1 MKMNTPERTDQL
13 RRALVALKE
22 LRAKLDAIEQDRQE
36 AIAIVGM
43 GCRFPGGVNNLE
55 TYWQLLS
62 QGIDASREIPSD
74 RWSVDSYYTPHPD
87 TPGKMY
93 TRRGS
98 FIDQVD
104 GFDADFFGIAPREA
118 VSIDPQQR
126 LLLEVAWEALE
137 NAGQSTEKLEGSAT
151 GVFIGISTNDYARF
165 HINSGDPNRIDAY
178 SFIGCTPSVVS
189 GRLSYVFGLQGPS
202 LTIDTACSSSL
213 TAIHLA
219 CESLRKRE
227 CNLALAGGVN
237 LMLAP
242 ETTIYFCQVKA
253 LAADGRC
260 KTFDAAADGYGR
272 GEGCGVVV
280 LKHLRDALADGDR
293 ILGLI
298 RGSAVNQDGRSNGM
312 TAPNGSAQQAVIRQ
326 ALAAAAVQPQ
336 EIGYVEA
343 HGTGTVLGDPIE
355 IRALASVLCAGRSQ
369 DNSLIVGSVKTN
381 IGHLEAAA
389 GIAGIIKVVLA
400 LQHRQIP
407 PHLHFQK
414 ANPHID
420 WQELPLVIP
429 TQLTPWTSDRLLAGV
444 SSFGMSGTNAHVVL
458 EAASVE
464 EDKGTRGQGDKG
476 NEQSNEQSDRV
487 YLLPLSAR
495 SPEALKEIA
504 KAYRELLSGSLQL
517 EDICYTA
524 SLRRVHYEYR
534 VGLVGNSAEEL
545 ANQLRDFI
553 EDIPNSDVNWGYQGS
568 SRRQQIAFV
577 FSGQGS
583 QWLGMGQELL
593 TQEPVFRE
601 ALEECDRI
609 IQSYTSWSLIAEL
622 SAPPEKSRLDE
633 TEIAQPAILSLQV
646 ALVALW
652 RAWGVE
658 PSAVVGHSI
667 GEITA
672 AHVAG
677 VLSLKDALW
686 IVVQRAKLMQQATG
700 HGKMAMLHLAH
711 KAVAELIA
719 PYQDK
724 IAIAAINSPSST
736 VISGATEAIE
746 IILEKVEQQGI
757 FCRRLPVNYAF
768 HCPQMDAYS
777 RELEKIIQDIQPKS
791 PYLQIFSTVSGQ
803 PEDSPLPLRPSAP
816 LPLFDA
822 AYWGRNM
829 RQSVQFAEAMDSLI
843 QAGYDLFVEVA
854 PHSVLAKDMLE
865 CLSQTQ
871 QQGTVLPTMRRGDST
886 VSFRSLAKLY
896 TLGHKVN
903 WDNLYPNGGKFVQLP
918 TYPWQRK
925 RYWIEPIQPNV
936 ISTTASELSDWL
948 YEIQWQPQALLSKQQ
963 TIAPTHWLIFSDR
976 SGIGETLERILQAQ
990 GHTTTVL
997 YCTDPIDHSCT
1008 DAIHRV
1014 SKVSNLQIVHLWSLD
1029 NTEQL
1034 VNCGSVLDL
1043 LQALAQVELLAVK
1056 LWLVTQGAQPVGE
1069 ISKELAIATAPLWG
1083 MSRVIAME
1091 SAEIWGGIIDLDPAS
1106 TPEEAAN
1113 LLVNE
1118 LSQSNPQENQL
1129 AFRQQQRYV
1138 ARLARTVSTITSPLS
1153 LGTDGT
1159 YLITGGLGALGL
1171 QVAHWL
1177 VEKGA
1182 RHLLLLSRR
1191 PPGEQAQAAI
1201 QKMEQDGAHIQVA
1214 LADVTNQAEL
1224 STVLHNLNHPLRG
1237 IIHAAG
1243 VLDDGILLRQTWER
1257 FAKVLDPKID
1267 GAWNLH
1273 LLSRDCPLDFFV
1285 MFSSVASLVG
1295 SPGQG
1300 NYAAANMYLDTL
1312 AHYRR
1317 HQGLPA
1323 LSINWGPWSD
1333 AGMAA
1338 QLNNRNLWS
1347 TENGVSYITP
1357 EQGLQA
1363 LEELLKQGKTQA
1375 GVVPIAWDKFS
1386 TAVQLPLL
1394 QQFTTKVSQS
1404 PSQPLLLRQL
1414 ESTPVSDRR
1423 ELLMS
1428 AVQAQVVRVLR
1439 LDTSRPIDAE
1449 RPLQEMG
1456 MDSLMAVELRN
1467 ALGKLVDKTLPAA
1480 LIFDYPSISNLT
1492 EYLGKEL
1499 GIFATNALPPTVE
1512 SRELSPT
1519 EAIAVVGMSC
1529 RFPGADDLE
1538 SFWQLLCNGT
1548 DAIREVPGDRWDVD
1562 EFYDPDLSFPGTMN
1576 TRWGGFI
1583 NHVDHFDP
1591 QFFGI
1596 SASEARSMDPQ
1607 QRLLLEVS
1615 WEALEHAG
1623 YSSDQLAAS
1632 QTGVFTGISTWDYF
1646 TLQLEPPPRGG
1657 TGMALSIAANRLS
1670 YLLDLRGPS
1679 MAVDTACSSSLVAV
1693 DLACQSLRNGKCD
1706 LALAGG
1712 VNIILSPLTTV
1723 ACSQAGMMAADG
1735 HCKTFDHRAD
1745 GYVRGEGCGV
1755 VVLKRLS
1762 DALKDGDH
1770 ILALVRGS
1778 AVNQDGRSNG
1788 LTAPNG
1794 LAQQAVIRQALQNA
1808 AVTPDRIGYVEAHG
1822 TGTALGDA
1830 IEVESLWTVLKEGR
1844 TDNQPCR
1851 ISSVKTNIGHLEAAA
1866 GIAGF
1871 IKLVLLLHREQIPPH
1886 LNLQT
1891 INPVLNLEQTQLQIP
1906 TSLQLWK
1913 PGEQPRLAGISS
1925 FGFGGTNVHAIV
1937 EEAPL
1942 EKAGGAALRLRS
1954 VTEEQGS
1961 STSTTLSDRGA
1972 GEHTSTTLS
1981 NRGSRGEEIIIERPL
1996 HILTLSAKSESAL
2009 QNLIGR
2015 YHQYLQKNIGD
2026 RLADICY
2033 TANVGRSH
2041 FAHRLAFIVNS
2052 QAQLRDILAAF
2063 NAGKQTLDI
2072 LYGKVDTQR
2081 QPKVAFIFAGEG
2093 FQYVGIGRQLYE
2105 TQPQFRQI
2113 IEDCDRLLQPH
2124 LQQSLLAILEDESL
2138 LTQPRYARPAVFAL
2152 GYALAQLWRSWG
2164 VQPSVVMGGGV
2175 GEYIAACVAGAFSL
2189 EDGLRLIT
2197 QQELWA
2203 EFEPI
2208 AKQVKFQVPQIP
2220 MVSTFYG
2227 QLLAADYIPDI
2238 DHWRR
2243 CWQAPALFEGAMLA
2257 LTQKGCNFFLEIG
2270 SDTQLSEIQQQGT
2283 WLQSIDD
2290 WPVLLH
2296 SLIALYINGV
2306 AIDWQR
2312 FEQGYQRRRVVLPTY
2327 PFQRKRYW
2335 LDPAVIRSFS
2345 KKEEN
2350 LCNE

>member
-22 LRAKLDAIEQDRQE
+22 LRTKLDAIEQDRQE

-202 LTIDTACSSSL
+202 ITIDTACSSSL

-253 LAADGRC
+253 LATDGRC

-280 LKHLRDALADGDR
+280 LKRLRDALADGDR

-355 IRALASVLCAGRSQ
+355 IRALASVLCADRSQ
-369 DNSLIVGSVKTN
+369 DNALIVGSVKTN

-389 GIAGIIKVVLA
+389 GIAGIMKVILA
-400 LQHRQIP
+400 LQHQQIP
-407 PHLHFQK
+407 PHLHFKQ

-458 EAASVE
+458 EAAPVE
-464 EDKGTRGQGDKG
+464 EDGGTRGQGDAG
-476 NEQSNEQSDRV
+476 NDESDRV
-487 YLLPLSAR
+487 YFLPLSAR

-534 VGLVGNSAEEL
+534 LGLVGNSAEEL
-545 ANQLRDFI
+545 ANQLHDFL

-609 IQSYTSWSLIAEL
+609 IQSHTSWSLIAEL

-658 PSAVVGHSI
+658 PSAVVGHSV

-672 AHVAG
+672 AYVAG
-677 VLSLKDALW
+677 VLTLKDALW
-686 IVVQRAKLMQQATG
+686 IVIQRAKLMQQATG
-700 HGKMAMLHLAH
+700 HGKMAMLHLPH

-736 VISGATEAIE
+736 VISGASEAIE
-746 IILEKVEQQGI
+746 IILEKVEQQGV

-768 HCPQMDAYS
+768 HCPQMDDYS
-777 RELEKIIQDIQPKS
+777 QELEKIIQDIQPKS
-791 PYLQIFSTVSGQ
+791 PYLQIFSTVSCQ
-803 PEDSPLPLRPSAP
+803 PEDSPPPLCPPAP

-829 RQSVQFAEAMDSLI
+829 RQSVRFAEAMDSLI

-854 PHSVLAKDMLE
+854 PHCVLAKDMLE

-886 VSFRSLAKLY
+886 VSLRSLAKLY
-896 TLGHKVN
+896 TLGHKIT

-948 YEIQWQPQALLSKQQ
+948 YEIQWQPQPLLTKQQ

-990 GHTTTVL
+990 GHTTTLV
-997 YCTDPIDHSCT
+997 YSTDASCT
-1008 DAIHRV
+1008 DAMNRV
-1014 SKVSNLQIVHLWSLD
+1014 SKVFNLQIVHLWSLD

-1043 LQALAQVELLAVK
+1043 LQTLAQVELPAVK

-1069 ISKELAIATAPLWG
+1069 ITKELAIAAAPLWG

-1091 SAEIWGGIIDLDPAS
+1091 FSEIWGGIIDIDPAS

-1113 LLVNE
+1113 LLSAE
-1118 LSQSNPQENQL
+1118 LSQSKTQENQL
-1129 AFRQQQRYV
+1129 AFRQHQRYV
-1138 ARLARTVSTITSPLS
+1138 ARLARTVATVSTSPLS
-1153 LGTDGT
+1153 LQTDGI

-1171 QVAHWL
+1171 RVARWL
-1177 VEKGA
+1177 LEKGA

-1191 PPGEQAQAAI
+1191 SPGEQAQVAI
-1201 QKMEQDGAHIQVA
+1201 QEMEQDGAHIQVA

-1224 STVLHNLNHPLRG
+1224 STVLHNLNYPLRG

-1257 FAKVLDPKID
+1257 FAKVLAPKID

-1338 QLNNRNLWS
+1338 DLNNRNLWS

-1357 EQGLQA
+1357 EQGLRA

-1386 TAVQLPLL
+1386 TAMQLPLL
-1394 QQFTTKVSQS
+1394 QQFTSKVSQS
-1404 PSQPLLLRQL
+1404 PSQPFLLRQL

-1439 LDTSRPIDAE
+1439 LDNSRPIDSE

-1467 ALGKLVDKTLPAA
+1467 ALGKLVGKTLPAA

-1499 GIFATNALPPTVE
+1499 GIFATTALPPTVE
-1512 SRELSPT
+1512 SRELSST

-1623 YSSDQLAAS
+1623 YSSDQLAGS

-1808 AVTPDRIGYVEAHG
+1808 AVTPDCISYVEAHG

-1844 TDNQPCR
+1844 VDNQPCR

-1913 PGEQPRLAGISS
+1913 RGEQPRLAGISS

-1942 EKAGGAALRLRS
+1942 EKGGGAGEQRS
-1954 VTEEQGS
+1954 
-1961 STSTTLSDRGA
+1961 RGA
-1972 GEHTSTTLS
+1972 GEQRGRGAGEQGSRGAGEQRS
-1981 NRGSRGEEIIIERPL
+1981 RGAEEQGSRGEEITERPL
-1996 HILTLSAKSESAL
+1996 HVLTLSAKSESAL

-2015 YHQYLQKNIGD
+2015 YHQYLQENIGD

-2041 FAHRLAFIVNS
+2041 FAHRLAFVVNS
-2052 QAQLRDILAAF
+2052 QAQLRDTLAAF
-2063 NAGKQTLDI
+2063 NAGEQIADV

-2093 FQYVGIGRQLYE
+2093 SQYVGMGKQLYE

-2164 VQPSVVMGGGV
+2164 VQPSVVMGSGV
-2175 GEYIAACVAGAFSL
+2175 GEYIAACVAGVFSL

-2197 QQELWA
+2197 QQESWA

-2220 MVSTFYG
+2220 MVSAFYG

-2243 CWQAPALFEGAMLA
+2243 CWQAPALFKGAMLA
-2257 LTQKGCNFFLEIG
+2257 LTQKGCNLFLEIG
-2270 SDTQLSEIQQQGT
+2270 SDPQLSEIQQQGT

-2290 WPVLLH
+2290 WSILLH

>member
-1 MKMNTPERTDQL
+1 MNTPERTDQL

-22 LRAKLDAIEQDRQE
+22 LRTKLDAVEQDQQE

-43 GCRFPGGVNNLE
+43 GCRFPGGVNNAE

-62 QGIDASREIPSD
+62 QGIDASREIPGD
-74 RWSVDSYYTPHPD
+74 RWPVDSYYTPHPD

-151 GVFIGISTNDYARF
+151 GVFIGISTNDYSRF
-165 HINSGDPNRIDAY
+165 HINSGDPQRIDAY

-219 CESLRKRE
+219 CQSLRKRE

-272 GEGCGVVV
+272 GEGGGVIV
-280 LKHLRDALADGDR
+280 LKRLRDALADGDR

-326 ALAAAAVQPQ
+326 ALAAAAVEPQ
-336 EIGYVEA
+336 EISYVEA

-355 IRALASVLCAGRSQ
+355 IRALASVLCAGRTQ
-369 DNSLIVGSVKTN
+369 EEPLIVGSVKTN

-389 GIAGIIKVVLA
+389 GMAGIMKVVLA

-407 PHLHFQK
+407 PHLHFQQP
-414 ANPHID
+414 NPHID

-429 TQLTPWTSDRLLAGV
+429 TQLTPWTSDRLLAGI

-458 EAASVE
+458 EAAPLE
-464 EDKGTRGQGDKG
+464 ETEGLLTTINSGR
-476 NEQSNEQSDRV
+476 EY

-495 SPEALKEIA
+495 SPEALKDLA
-504 KAYRELLSGSLQL
+504 RAYRELLAEKPLQL
-517 EDICYTA
+517 QDICYTA

-534 VGLVGNSAEEL
+534 LGLAGDSREEL
-545 ANQLRDFI
+545 VNQLDDFL
-553 EDIPNSDVNWGYQGS
+553 EDIPNPEINWGYQSS

-583 QWLGMGQELL
+583 QWLGMGLELMQ
-593 TQEPVFRE
+593 QEPEFRVTL
-601 ALEECDRI
+601 AECDRI

-622 SAPPEKSRLDE
+622 SAPPEESRLDQ
-633 TEIAQPAILSLQV
+633 TEIAQPAILSMQV
-646 ALVALW
+646 ALVAMW
-652 RAWGVE
+652 RGWGVE
-658 PSAVVGHSI
+658 PSAVVGHSV

-672 AHVAG
+672 AYVAG
-677 VLSLKDALW
+677 VLTLEDALR
-686 IVVQRAKLMQQATG
+686 IAVQRAKLMQQATG
-700 HGKMAMLHLAH
+700 QGRMAMLHLPH
-711 KAVAELIA
+711 QEVAQLIA
-719 PYQDK
+719 PYQDQL
-724 IAIAAINSPSST
+724 AIAAINSPDST
-736 VISGATEAIE
+736 VISGAVEAIE
-746 IILEKVEQQGI
+746 IIVEKVEQRGV

-768 HCPQMDAYS
+768 HCPQMDDYS
-777 RELEKIIQDIQPKS
+777 RELERIIQGIQPKS
-791 PYLQIFSTVSGQ
+791 PYLQIISTVTGQ
-803 PEDSPLPLRPSAP
+803 PSQPGD
-816 LPLFDA
+816 FDA

-829 RQSVQFAEAMDSLI
+829 RQPVKFADAVDSLI
-843 QAGYDLFVEVA
+843 QAGYNLFLEVA

-865 CLSQTQ
+865 CFSQTQ
-871 QQGTVLPTMRRGDST
+871 QMGTVLTTMRRGDST

-896 TLGHKVN
+896 TLGQKIS
-903 WDNLYPNGGKFVQLP
+903 WDHLYPGGKFVELP
-918 TYPWQRK
+918 TYPWQRQ
-925 RYWIEPIQPNV
+925 RYWIEPKQLDKIP
-936 ISTTASELSDWL
+936 TASESSNWL
-948 YEIQWQPQALLSKQQ
+948 YEIQWQPQPLPSKQQ
-963 TIAPTHWLIFSDR
+963 TIAPAHWLIFSDGVPSAADDR
-976 SGIGETLERILQAQ
+976 IGYGETLAKILQAQ
-990 GHTTTVL
+990 GHTTALIFPTQHTSFLENITTDRNL
-997 YCTDPIDHSCT
+997 YI
-1008 DAIHRV
+1008 I
-1014 SKVSNLQIVHLWSLD
+1014 HLWSLD
-1029 NTEQL
+1029 NTEQS
-1034 VNCGSVLDL
+1034 VNCGSILDL
-1043 LQALAQVELLAVK
+1043 LQTLAKVELPAVR
-1056 LWLVTQGAQPVGE
+1056 LWLVTKGAQPVGE
-1069 ISKELAIATAPLWG
+1069 ITTELAIASAPLWG
-1083 MSRVIAME
+1083 LSRAIAME

-1106 TPEEAAN
+1106 TPEVAAN
-1113 LLVNE
+1113 LLIKE
-1118 LSQSNPQENQL
+1118 LSQPQPQEDQL

-1138 ARLARTVSTITSPLS
+1138 ARLTRTIPPASTPSLS
-1153 LGTDGT
+1153 LHNDST

-1171 QVAHWL
+1171 RVARWL
-1177 VEKGA
+1177 VEQGA

-1201 QKMEQDGAHIQVA
+1201 ENMAQNGAHIEVA
-1214 LADVTNQAEL
+1214 LADVTNQTEL
-1224 STVLHNLNHPLRG
+1224 STVFENLHHPLRG

-1257 FAKVLDPKID
+1257 FAKVLAPKID

-1300 NYAAANMYLDTL
+1300 NYAAANKYLDAL

-1338 QLNNRNLWS
+1338 DLNNRTLWS
-1347 TENGVSYITP
+1347 PENGVSYITP
-1357 EQGLQA
+1357 EQGLRVLA
-1363 LEELLKQGKTQA
+1363 DLLQQGKTQV

-1386 TAVQLPLL
+1386 TATQLPLL
-1394 QQFTTKVSQS
+1394 QQLTTQVIQSQE
-1404 PSQPLLLRQL
+1404 PQPALLRQL
-1414 ESTPVSDRR
+1414 ASTPVSDRR
-1423 ELLMS
+1423 ELLSS
-1428 AVQAQVVRVLR
+1428 AVQSQVVKVLR
-1439 LDTSRPIDAE
+1439 LDPSSPIDPE
-1449 RPLQEMG
+1449 RPLKEMG

-1467 ALGKLVDKTLPAA
+1467 ALGKLVGKTLPTA
-1480 LIFDYPSISNLT
+1480 LIFDYPSILNLT
-1492 EYLGKEL
+1492 EYLGKDL
-1499 GIFATNALPPTVE
+1499 GILAKTALPPAIE
-1512 SRELSPT
+1512 ERELSPT

-1538 SFWQLLCNGT
+1538 SFWQLLCNGV
-1548 DAIREVPGDRWDVD
+1548 DAIREIPRDRWDVD

-1583 NHVDHFDP
+1583 NHVDQFDP

-1623 YSSDQLAAS
+1623 YCPDQLAGS

-1693 DLACQSLRNGKCD
+1693 DLACQSLRNGNCNM
-1706 LALAGG
+1706 ALAGG

-1762 DALKDGDH
+1762 DALRDGDH

-1794 LAQQAVIRQALQNA
+1794 LAQQAVIRQALQTA
-1808 AVTPDRIGYVEAHG
+1808 AVTPDQISYVEAHG

-1844 TDNQPCR
+1844 TEHQPCW

-1871 IKLVLLLHREQIPPH
+1871 IKLVLLLHRQRIPPH

-1906 TSLQLWK
+1906 TSLQSWQR
-1913 PGEQPRLAGISS
+1913 GEQPRLAGISS

-1937 EEAPL
+1937 EEPPL
-1942 EKAGGAALRLRS
+1942 VLPTLVNPSPNLSPTGREALISPPSLQGKGVGGL
-1954 VTEEQGS
+1954 GK
-1961 STSTTLSDRGA
+1961 
-1972 GEHTSTTLS
+1972 
-1981 NRGSRGEEIIIERPL
+1981 ERPL
-1996 HILTLSAKSESAL
+1996 NVFTLSAKSESAL

-2015 YHQYLQKNIGD
+2015 YHHYLQENNSD
-2026 RLADICY
+2026 RLTDICY

-2041 FAHRLAFIVNS
+2041 FTHRLAFAVNS
-2052 QAQLRDILAAF
+2052 SAQLQDTLAALST
-2063 NAGKQTLDI
+2063 GKQLPDV
-2072 LYGKVDTQR
+2072 LYGQVGSQR
-2081 QPKVAFIFAGEG
+2081 QPKIALIFTGESC
-2093 FQYVGIGRQLYE
+2093 QYVGMGKQLYE

-2113 IEDCDRLLQPH
+2113 VEECDRLLQPH
-2124 LQQSLLAILEDESL
+2124 LQQSLLSIFNDEAL
-2138 LTQPRYARPAVFAL
+2138 LTQPGYARPAVFVWE
-2152 GYALAQLWRSWG
+2152 YALAALWRSWG
-2164 VQPSVVMGGGV
+2164 VQPSLIMGAGI
-2175 GEYIAACVAGAFSL
+2175 GEYVAACVAGVFSL
-2189 EDGLRLIT
+2189 EDGLRLVT
-2197 QQELWA
+2197 QQESWT
-2203 EFEPI
+2203 EFDQV
-2208 AKQVKFQVPQIP
+2208 AKQVQFQTPQIP
-2220 MVSTFYG
+2220 MVSTFNG
-2227 QLLAADYIPDI
+2227 QLLAADYIPNT

-2243 CWQAPALFEGAMLA
+2243 HWQAPALFKAAMLA
-2257 LTQKGCNFFLEIG
+2257 VREKGCEFFLEIG
-2270 SDTQLSEIQQQGT
+2270 SHPQLSEMRQPGA
-2283 WLQSIDD
+2283 WLQSSDD
-2290 WPVLLH
+2290 WAVLLH
-2296 SLIALYINGV
+2296 SLMTLYINGV
-2306 AIDWQR
+2306 VIDWQG

-2327 PFQRKRYW
+2327 PFERKRYW

-2350 LCNE
+2350 SCKE

>member
-1 MKMNTPERTDQL
+1 MNTPERTDQL

-22 LRAKLDAIEQDRQE
+22 LRTKLDAMERDRQE
-36 AIAIVGM
+36 ALALPAVGIAIVGM
-43 GCRFPGGVNNLE
+43 GCRFPGGVNNAE

-98 FIDQVD
+98 FIEQVA

-280 LKHLRDALADGDR
+280 LKRLRDALADGDR

-355 IRALASVLCAGRSQ
+355 IRALTSVLCADRSQ
-369 DNSLIVGSVKTN
+369 DNALIVGSVKTN

-389 GIAGIIKVVLA
+389 GIAGIMKVVLA

-407 PHLHFQK
+407 PHLHFTQP
-414 ANPHID
+414 NPHID

-429 TQLTPWTSDRLLAGV
+429 TQLTPWTSDKLLAGV

-458 EAASVE
+458 EGVLVE
-464 EDKGTRGQGDKG
+464 EDAGTRGHGDAG
-476 NEQSNEQSDRV
+476 NDESDRV
-487 YLLPLSAR
+487 YLLPLSAK
-495 SPEALKEIA
+495 SPEALKDLA
-504 KAYRELLSGSLQL
+504 KAYRDLLAEKPLQL

-534 VGLVGNSAEEL
+534 LGLVGNSAEEL

-568 SRRQQIAFV
+568 NRRQQIAFV

-658 PSAVVGHSI
+658 PSAVVGHSV

-672 AHVAG
+672 AYVAG

-700 HGKMAMLHLAH
+700 RGKMAMLHLPH
-711 KAVAELIA
+711 KAVAEVIV
-719 PYQDK
+719 PYEDK

-736 VISGATEAIE
+736 VISGAAEAIE

-768 HCPQMDAYS
+768 HCPQMDGYS

-791 PYLQIFSTVSGQ
+791 PYLQIFSTVSCQ
-803 PEDSPLPLRPSAP
+803 PSQPGD
-816 LPLFDA
+816 FDA

-829 RQSVQFAEAMDSLI
+829 RQSVRFAEAMDNLI
-843 QAGYDLFVEVA
+843 EAGYDLFIEVA

-865 CLSQTQ
+865 CLSQK
-871 QQGTVLPTMRRGDST
+871 QGTVLPTMRRGDST
-886 VSFRSLAKLY
+886 ARFRSLAKLY
-896 TLGHKVN
+896 TLGHKIT

-925 RYWIEPIQPNV
+925 RYWIEETQPNV
-936 ISTTASELSDWL
+936 ISTTTSEFSDWL
-948 YEIQWQPQALLSKQQ
+948 YEIQWQPQPLLTKQQ

-976 SGIGETLERILQAQ
+976 SGIGETLEGILQAQ
-990 GHTTTVL
+990 GHTTTIL
-997 YCTDPIDHSCT
+997 YSTDASCT

-1043 LQALAQVELLAVK
+1043 LQALAQVELPAVR
-1056 LWLVTQGAQPVGE
+1056 LWVVTQGAQPVGE
-1069 ISKELAIATAPLWG
+1069 ISKELAIAAAPLWG

-1091 SAEIWGGIIDLDPAS
+1091 SPEIWGGIIDIDPAS

-1113 LLVNE
+1113 LLAAE
-1118 LSQSNPQENQL
+1118 LFQSNNQENQL
-1129 AFRQQQRYV
+1129 AFRQHQRYV
-1138 ARLARTVSTITSPLS
+1138 ARLARTVSTITSPLN
-1153 LGTDGT
+1153 LRTDGT

-1224 STVLHNLNHPLRG
+1224 STVLQNLNHPLRG

-1257 FAKVLDPKID
+1257 FAEVLAPKID

-1300 NYAAANMYLDTL
+1300 NYAAANMYLDIL

-1323 LSINWGPWSD
+1323 LSINWGPWSN

-1338 QLNNRNLWS
+1338 DLNHRNLWS
-1347 TENGVSYITP
+1347 TENGVGYITP
-1357 EQGLQA
+1357 EQGLRV

-1386 TAVQLPLL
+1386 TNIQLPLL
-1394 QQFTTKVSQS
+1394 QQLTTKVSQS
-1404 PSQPLLLRQL
+1404 LSQPVLLQQL
-1414 ESTPVSDRR
+1414 VSTPVSDRR

-1428 AVQAQVVRVLR
+1428 AVQAQVARVLR
-1439 LDTSRPIDAE
+1439 LDTSRPIDPE

-1467 ALGKLVDKTLPAA
+1467 ALGKLVEKTLPAA
-1480 LIFDYPSISNLT
+1480 LIFDYPSIANLT
-1492 EYLGKEL
+1492 AYLGKEL
-1499 GIFATNALPPTVE
+1499 EIFATTALPPTVE
-1512 SRELSPT
+1512 SRELSST

-1538 SFWQLLCNGT
+1538 SFWQLLCNGI

-1623 YSSDQLAAS
+1623 YCPDQLAGS

-1735 HCKTFDHRAD
+1735 HCKTFDRRAD

-1762 DALKDGDH
+1762 DALQDGDH

-1808 AVTPDRIGYVEAHG
+1808 AVTPNQISYVEAHG

-1844 TDNQPCR
+1844 TDNQPCG
-1851 ISSVKTNIGHLEAAA
+1851 IGSVKTNIGHLEAAA

-1871 IKLVLLLHREQIPPH
+1871 IKLVLLLYREQIPAH

-1891 INPVLNLEQTQLQIP
+1891 INPVLNLQQTQLQIP

-1913 PGEQPRLAGISS
+1913 RGEQPRLAGISS

-1937 EEAPL
+1937 EEAPINNSKFKIQNSKL
-1942 EKAGGAALRLRS
+1942 
-1954 VTEEQGS
+1954 
-1961 STSTTLSDRGA
+1961 
-1972 GEHTSTTLS
+1972 
-1981 NRGSRGEEIIIERPL
+1981 IERPL

-2015 YHQYLQKNIGD
+2015 YHQYLQENIGD

-2041 FAHRLAFIVNS
+2041 FAHRLAFVVNS
-2052 QAQLRDILAAF
+2052 QAQLRDTLASF
-2063 NAGKQTLDI
+2063 NAGEKNP
-2072 LYGKVDTQR
+2072 YGKVDTQR

-2093 FQYVGIGRQLYE
+2093 SQYVGMGKQLYE
-2105 TQPQFRQI
+2105 TQPQFRSI
-2113 IEDCDRLLQPH
+2113 LEDCDRLLQPH

-2175 GEYIAACVAGAFSL
+2175 GEYVAACVAGAFSL

-2197 QQELWA
+2197 QQESWA

-2243 CWQAPALFEGAMLA
+2243 CWQAPALFKGAMLA
-2257 LTQKGCNFFLEIG
+2257 LTQKGCNLFLEIG
-2270 SDTQLSEIQQQGT
+2270 SDPQLAEIQQQGT
-2283 WLQSIDD
+2283 WLQSIRPLAKVLFATGGQRVKVKGEGNNTELFPVSPSPFPDLCKKSIDD
-2290 WPVLLH
+2290 WAVLLH
-2296 SLIALYINGV
+2296 SLIALYINSV
-2306 AIDWQR
+2306 AIDWQG

-2327 PFQRKRYW
+2327 PFERKRYW